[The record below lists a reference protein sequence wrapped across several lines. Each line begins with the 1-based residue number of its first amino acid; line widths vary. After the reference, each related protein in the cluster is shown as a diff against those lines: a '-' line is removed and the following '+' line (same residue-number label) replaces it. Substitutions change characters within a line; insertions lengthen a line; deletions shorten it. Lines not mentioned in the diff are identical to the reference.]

1 MMYRLPEEYRD
12 ELREPIGELITEED
26 LEEKRME
33 GKIVSVGDMVTA
45 SLKKHGIEPDIS
57 IIDYRIERKE
67 YGDEM
72 KEIMMGEEEIKKV
85 SNPPGLITDELWNA
99 IKDSYESQKKIRI
112 EVDGEEDLA
121 ALPAIYLAPLGT
133 AVLYG
138 LPSRGI
144 VFVKVGNDEKNKVL
158 SFLKKME
165 E

>member
-1 MMYRLPEEYRD
+1 MMYRLLEEYRN
-12 ELREPIGELITEED
+12 ELREPIGELIAEED
-26 LEEKRME
+26 IEKKIMK

-57 IIDYRIERKE
+57 IIDYKIERRE
-67 YGDEM
+67 YGDEI
-72 KEIMMGEEEIKKV
+72 KKFVKGEEEVRKI
-85 SNPPGLITDELWNA
+85 SNPPGLITDELWDA
-99 IKDSYESQKKIRI
+99 IKESYSSQKKVRI
-112 EVDGEEDLA
+112 EIDGEEDLA

-133 AVLYG
+133 TVLYG

-144 VFVKVGNDEKNKVL
+144 VLVKVGNNEKNKVL